1 MRVNR
6 EELLKRL
13 EAVSAG
19 LAKREIIE
27 QSQCF
32 VFQKGRIVTFN
43 DEVAA
48 WTDDPLEG
56 IVDAVEESSGTDGFA
71 IPAAPLLALLQKL
84 PEDELDVAIVDGG
97 LSVKGKGRR
106 ATIRMETEVLLPVD
120 GVEDPGDWVK
130 LPNGMLDAMK
140 VAMSCCSGDES
151 HFLLTCVHIASD
163 RVESSDDF
171 QILVYPIKTRLKK
184 PTLLRRDSVAKLV
197 QTDPTEWSE
206 TDGWLHFRNPS
217 GLVLSCRR
225 YMEDY
230 PDVGKFLDV
239 EGSKAKFPKG
249 IDEALD
255 KANIFSAENPV
266 GNQVT
271 VSLSPGRLRLE
282 GKGPSGRYEERK
294 RVDYDGEALSFAIEP
309 KLLLEISQRSNEC
322 IVGDGRIKVDA
333 GKFSYVACTA
343 PAEEE

>member
-6 EELLKRL
+6 EEMLKRL

-32 VFQKGRIVTFN
+32 VFTGGQVMTFN
-43 DEVAA
+43 DEVAVR
-48 WTDDPLEG
+48 TESPLEAEG
-56 IVDAVEESSGTDGFA
+56 AVQ
-71 IPAAPLLALLQKL
+71 AAPLLALLRKL
-84 PEDELDVAIVDGG
+84 PEDELDVSVAEDG

-106 ATIRMETEVLLPVD
+106 ATVRMESEVLLPVD
-120 GVEDPGDWVK
+120 GVEDPGEWKK
-130 LPNGMLDAMK
+130 LPDGLLDAMR

-151 HFLLTCVHIASD
+151 HFLLTCVHIAAD
-163 RVESSDDF
+163 RVEASDDF

-184 PTLLRRDSVAKLV
+184 PTLLRRDSVSKIA

-239 EGSKAKFPKG
+239 EGGKAKFPKG

-255 KANIFSAENPV
+255 KASIFSSENPV

-282 GKGPSGRYEERK
+282 GKGPSGWYREQK
-294 RVDYDGEALSFAIEP
+294 KVDYDGDALSFAIEP
-309 KLLLEISQRSNEC
+309 KLLLEISRRSNEC
-322 IVGDGRIKVDA
+322 IVSDGRIKVDA

-343 PAEEE
+343 PVEEE